1 MVTRIILI
9 LHEMVNS
16 GAHRSGSC
24 GKYSQIDFAIMGKV
38 YPDKNPM
45 DAISYTTAAQN
56 LAQTLDRVCD
66 DHETIIV
73 TREAQRSV
81 VIMSLDD
88 YNSLEATM
96 HLLRS
101 PKNAERLMAS
111 IAQLEAGN
119 GTARELLD

>member
-1 MVTRIILI
+1 
-9 LHEMVNS
+9 
-16 GAHRSGSC
+16 
-24 GKYSQIDFAIMGKV
+24 
-38 YPDKNPM
+38 M

-73 TREAQRSV
+73 TREAQPSV

-119 GTARELLD
+119 GTERELLD